1 MPRVSLPLHVP
12 LLLGVQVAAVVSLIF
27 PYCRIELGES
37 QCFPAFCVRCLLM
50 RDPWSPCPLV
60 GSLCLDL
67 MIFTVGGGCFM
78 VLDAYTFY
86 LLGLFVVVAELLD
99 VYFLSGVCCRCEFG
113 NVWSP
118 AAKDLSS
125 FLRVTSIYCRTAAL
139 LGLCLFRWGS
149 LPMSRLYA
157 SLFHIDYS
165 ACLIWLPLG
174 SFLGS
179 YGVCSH
185 YVSF

>member
-1 MPRVSLPLHVP
+1 MFPCCWVCRLQLSLAWYSRITWLNWVNLSAS
-12 LLLGVQVAAVVSLIF
+12 LLSVWDVCWCVILG
-27 PYCRIELGES
+27 
-37 QCFPAFCVRCLLM
+37 
-50 RDPWSPCPLV
+50 PLV

-67 MIFTVGGGCFM
+67 MIFIVGGGYFM
-78 VLDAYTFY
+78 VLDACTFY

-113 NVWSP
+113 NMWSP

-125 FLRVTSIYCRTAAL
+125 FLRVTSICCRTAAL

-157 SLFHIDYS
+157 SLFHIDYY

-179 YGVCSH
+179 HGVCSH
-185 YVSF
+185 SVSF